1 MKKRI
6 CALLAAALC
15 PLWLAGCGRMG
26 AKQPETA
33 SPAPEMVE
41 LVVWGAQEDQELLEQ
56 LITGFESS
64 HQGEAVFN
72 IRFECPG
79 RCRRL
84 KPGGRS

>member
-41 LVVWGAQEDQELLEQ
+41 LVVWGAQED
-56 LITGFESS
+56 
-64 HQGEAVFN
+64 
-72 IRFECPG
+72 
-79 RCRRL
+79 
-84 KPGGRS
+84 